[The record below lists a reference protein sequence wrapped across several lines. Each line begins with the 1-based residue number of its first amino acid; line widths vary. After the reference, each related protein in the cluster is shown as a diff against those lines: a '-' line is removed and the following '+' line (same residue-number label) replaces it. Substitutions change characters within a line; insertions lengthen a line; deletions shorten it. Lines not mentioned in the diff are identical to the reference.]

1 MVDINP
7 RILKIFS
14 DELPFKGETSVLSR
28 RKAPRGAHVSI
39 NWSKGSKYHFGSS
52 VSAANAS

>member
-28 RKAPRGAHVSI
+28 RKAPRVAHVSI
-39 NWSKGSKYHFGSS
+39 NWSKGSKFGSP